1 MSEQKES
8 SVLFSL
14 KELMNLEEDRI
25 KTEEHAKAAAATAA
39 EQARLDAERRAREAE
54 ESRIRAEEER
64 RRVEEQ
70 RSREEA
76 ARLDAIRHAEVE
88 RARVEAE
95 QHARIAALSAQQEH
109 EQKLAALKHDES
121 KKKLR
126 KLLIGVV
133 SGVVVL
139 GALAGFL
146 VKREIDERDR
156 QTAAQQAAMAEANEK
171 LAKLEA
177 ERVNSEKKEAELKRQ
192 LDSAKDEATR
202 LALQK
207 QLEAEQEKQKQIKGA
222 AAGAGAGKGAGAGAG
237 SKPCNCSPGDP
248 LCSCL

>member
-25 KTEEHAKAAAATAA
+25 KTEEQAKAAAHHAA
-39 EQARLDAERRAREAE
+39 EQARLENERRAREAE
-54 ESRIRAEEER
+54 EARIRAEEER
-64 RRVEEQ
+64 RRMEEL

-76 ARLDAIRHAEVE
+76 ARLEAIRQAEVE

-95 QHARIAALSAQQEH
+95 QQARLAALASQQEH

-126 KLLIGVV
+126 KTLFGVIGGVV
-133 SGVVVL
+133 LVGGITATLVV
-139 GALAGFL
+139 
-146 VKREIDERDR
+146 REIQERDR
-156 QTAAQQAAMAEANEK
+156 VRAAQEQQLKESQEKLEKAMAELKA
-171 LAKLEA
+171 
-177 ERVNSEKKEAELKRQ
+177 SEGKESELKRQ

-207 QLEAEQEKQKQIKGA
+207 QLEAEQEKQKQLR
-222 AAGAGAGKGAGAGAG
+222 GAGAGRGGAPGGGGGTKAA
-237 SKPCNCSPGDP
+237 CNCAPGDP